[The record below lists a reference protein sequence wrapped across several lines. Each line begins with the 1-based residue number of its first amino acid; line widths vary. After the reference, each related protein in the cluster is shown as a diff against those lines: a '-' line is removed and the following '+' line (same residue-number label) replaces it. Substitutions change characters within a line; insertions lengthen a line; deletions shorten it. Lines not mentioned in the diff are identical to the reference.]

1 MAVTLLQKVE
11 DADQT
16 PRLLSVS
23 LACRILG
30 LSRTSLYALM
40 ASGRIRSVTI
50 GRRRLVP
57 LEAIDEFVASLPT
70 QYRRPL

>member
-1 MAVTLLQKVE
+1 MAVTLRQKME